1 MQTDHSSQIPSLP
14 RVCYEIFVRSFC
26 DSNGDGIGD
35 LNGIRSKL
43 DYLQD
48 LGVEA
53 LWLTPIQPSTTYHK
67 YDVKDYY
74 EIDPEY
80 GTLDDFRVLLH
91 DVHRR
96 GMKLYLD
103 LVVNHTSV
111 EHPWFQEAR
120 TGPDSPYRNFYWWMA
135 PDKIKALGVETREET
150 ADAHEIFPW
159 HDVQGN
165 AQKYYAMF
173 WNGMPDLNYDS
184 AALREEVYKIVRY
197 WLKDIGVDGFRLD
210 AARHIYPYWVKE
222 KNPAFWEEFGR
233 VVRETRPDGYTV
245 GEVWAK
251 AEEVA
256 PYFKGLTANFHF
268 DLCFALQKIMLKE
281 RNEGLIELIQH
292 NHRVFGTHNSAF
304 VDATM
309 LSNHDQIRTGSLA
322 GGNIV
327 KMKLAA
333 SLLLT
338 LPGQPYLYYGEEIGM
353 LGVKPDPRIR
363 EPFLWTDKRQD
374 PQRALWIKPKYS
386 RRGTVRAVSL
396 QALDPDSLL
405 NHYKTLIALRKQ
417 KPALGQIQHPNLEPA
432 GGKDQEVV
440 AYLRPHPTDP
450 VLVYHNVTGM
460 PKIITLGRKETAFTE
475 ILFQTNPSDLLRNR
489 KLILSAFGS
498 MVLSK
503 KL

>member
-1 MQTDHSSQIPSLP
+1 MYSDLPETPYPLP

-67 YDVKDYY
+67 YDVLDYY
-74 EIDPEY
+74 GIDPEY
-80 GTLDDFRVLLH
+80 GTLEDFRALLH

-96 GMKLYLD
+96 GMKLYMD
-103 LVVNHTSV
+103 LVINHTSV
-111 EHPWFQEAR
+111 YHPWFQEAR
-120 TGPDSPYRNFYWWMA
+120 KSQNSPYRDFYWWMTS
-135 PDKIKALGVETREET
+135 DKIEALGVETREET

-159 HDVQGN
+159 HDVPANQE
-165 AQKYYAMF
+165 KYYAMF
-173 WNGMPDLNYDS
+173 WKGMPDLNYDS
-184 AALREEVYKIVRY
+184 AALREEIYKIVRY

-222 KNPAFWEEFGR
+222 KNPAFWEEFGQ
-233 VVRETRPDGYTV
+233 VVREARPDGYTV

-256 PYFKGLTANFHF
+256 PYFQGLTANFHF
-268 DLCFALQKIMLKE
+268 DLCFALQKIIFKERDEGLVPMLK
-281 RNEGLIELIQH
+281 H
-292 NHRVFGTHNSAF
+292 NYRVFGTHTAGF

-309 LSNHDQIRTGSLA
+309 LSNHDQIRIGSMA
-322 GGNIV
+322 GGSIA

-333 SLLLT
+333 ALLLT

-363 EPFLWTDKRQD
+363 EPFLWTDNRHDRQ
-374 PQRALWIKPKYS
+374 RTLWIKPKHS
-386 RRGTVRAVSL
+386 RRGTVQAVSL
-396 QALDPDSLL
+396 QAPDPDSLL
-405 NHYKTLIALRKQ
+405 NHYKKLIALRKEY
-417 KPALGQIQHPNLEPA
+417 PALAQIQHPNLEPA
-432 GGKDQEVV
+432 GGKDREVV
-440 AYLRPHPTDP
+440 AYLRPHPTHP
-450 VLVYHNVTGM
+450 VLVYHNVSGKAKT
-460 PKIITLGRKETAFTE
+460 ITLGRKETVFTE
-475 ILFQTNPSDLLRNR
+475 VLFQTNPVDQLQDG
-489 KLILSAFGS
+489 KLMLSAFGS
-498 MVLSK
+498 MVLGR
-503 KL
+503 